1 MCRNQYGVNHNVNQ
15 MYKSIITIDTFITE
29 RSDIFSL
36 IFIEQQHSECK
47 ND

>member
-1 MCRNQYGVNHNVNQ
+1 MCRNQYGVNP
-15 MYKSIITIDTFITE
+15 KSIITIDTFITE
-29 RSDIFSL
+29 RSDILSF